1 MWNDTHKFVCSYH
14 TCIANKPSNRQPLGE
29 ARPLPVPTRPWVQV
43 GLDISG
49 PHVTSRR
56 GNTWLLVFVDHLS
69 KQIHLA
75 AAPGHAGNPLS
86 AEVCANLFFSTV
98 VKHHGLPDI
107 LVSDRGSQWLS
118 EFWRTLFKHCGTNLR
133 FSTAYHPETDGL
145 SERTIRTVIDTLRCC
160 LDGTHEAWDE
170 HLDAIEL
177 ALNSSVSASTGL
189 APFEIVYGNND
200 RMELLDLCVSTDQS
214 WLL

>member
-1 MWNDTHKFVCSYH
+1 M
-14 TCIANKPSNRQPLGE
+14 
-29 ARPLPVPTRPWVQV
+29 
-43 GLDISG
+43 
-49 PHVTSRR
+49 
-56 GNTWLLVFVDHLS
+56 FVDHLA
-69 KQIHLA
+69 KQVHLA

-118 EFWRTLFKHCGTNLR
+118 EFWRKLFKHCGTNLR

-189 APFEIVYGNND
+189 APFEIV
-200 RMELLDLCVSTDQS
+200 
-214 WLL
+214 